1 MHTYSTSKRTAVHLY
16 PPCTTTGGT
25 AMKQTMVEVPLDNG
39 TTWTG
44 TERELRTK
52 HPDWLP
58 YAKIIQLG
66 ATATR
71 QTEEAKQGRKA
82 HPGAIDLLT
91 PRTREHVR
99 GYYDTD
105 EENDEQY
112 YPQRQHTS
120 AVRYTT
126 PAPPKKRPKVQVH
139 PGERIEVPPRRT
151 ATHTATP
158 THQRTYA
165 EEPAPKAKRRGFL
178 FFRRPKHPML
188 YLGIGMIVMLGLW
201 TGLTYAVSWYTT
213 WQDDLHFGRPRTAQ
227 YDVVVGHNDSPTD
240 KTHIIALN
248 LNRTVVIIELPGG
261 DTSKARIYKG
271 PTLFGQGSELA
282 PVTLSFRD
290 TTGDGRLDMIVHVQ
304 DSQLIYLNQKVNG
317 VWQFVPQQ
325 SQ

>member
-1 MHTYSTSKRTAVHLY
+1 
-16 PPCTTTGGT
+16 
-25 AMKQTMVEVPLDNG
+25 
-39 TTWTG
+39 
-44 TERELRTK
+44 
-52 HPDWLP
+52 
-58 YAKIIQLG
+58 
-66 ATATR
+66 
-71 QTEEAKQGRKA
+71 
-82 HPGAIDLLT
+82 
-91 PRTREHVR
+91 
-99 GYYDTD
+99 
-105 EENDEQY
+105 
-112 YPQRQHTS
+112 
-120 AVRYTT
+120 
-126 PAPPKKRPKVQVH
+126 
-139 PGERIEVPPRRT
+139 
-151 ATHTATP
+151 
-158 THQRTYA
+158 
-165 EEPAPKAKRRGFL
+165 
-178 FFRRPKHPML
+178 ML